1 MVKGKKTTEKFD
13 KRINIRVPSSLWHKI
28 MLISQEESL
37 SPSAWLR
44 SQIQKIIKNMEG
56 EGGKSNGRKL

>member
-13 KRINIRVPSSLWHKI
+13 KRINIRVTSSAWHKI
-28 MLISQEESL
+28 MLIAQEENL

-44 SQIQKIIKNMEG
+44 SQIMKIIK
-56 EGGKSNGRKL
+56 RVR

>member
-1 MVKGKKTTEKFD
+1 MVRGKKTTEKFD
-13 KRINIRVPSSLWHKI
+13 KRINIRVSSSLWHKI

-44 SQIQKIIKNMEG
+44 SQIQKIVKNMEG
-56 EGGKSNGRKL
+56 KGGESNGRKL